1 MFPLPYGREKLSRT
15 TKKQQVVIYITSAFC
30 VVGKCL
36 TPPTITE
43 KKRSKEVKMFFVSHD
58 MHQSL

>member
-1 MFPLPYGREKLSRT
+1 MFPLPYGRGKLSRT
-15 TKKQQVVIYITSAFC
+15 TKKQQVVIYITFIANVRFLISVFC

-43 KKRSKEVKMFFVSHD
+43 KAE
-58 MHQSL
+58 